1 MIVLNSVSKEIGR
14 GTFRRLVVDNV
25 TWTIPRRAQIAIFG
39 HRGAGVSQLLEI
51 IAGTSLPTTGWVKRQ
66 GKTSLP
72 SGYLRFAG
80 FGTARAL
87 IDRLSML
94 YNADPRE
101 VAEFVEVGLQ
111 SRQVLDVPV
120 RRLPAAVRKQLN
132 FILIYAVPCDMYL
145 FDGNIVGG
153 GNPAFRTFC
162 QRAFNLRRKEAGMIV
177 TVNSS
182 HAASIL
188 DKSMAGAILYRA
200 QLTLYEHLSDAMA
213 VFDSLPPEE
222 AIPNQALAS
231 GPVLADEEE
240 FL

>member
-14 GTFRRLVVDNV
+14 GAFRRLVVDDV
-25 TWTIPRRAQIAIFG
+25 TWTIPRRAQIAILG

-51 IAGTSLPTTGWVKRQ
+51 IAGTSLPTTGWVRRQ
-66 GKTSLP
+66 AKTSLP

-87 IDRLSML
+87 IDRLSIL

-101 VAEFVEVGLQ
+101 IAEFVETGLQ
-111 SRQVLDVPV
+111 SRQVLDVPL
-120 RRLPAAVRKQLN
+120 RRLPPMLRRQLN
-132 FILIYAVPCDMYL
+132 FVLIYAVPCDMYL

-153 GNPAFRTFC
+153 GSPAFRAFC

-177 TVNSS
+177 AVNSS
-182 HAASIL
+182 HAASTL
-188 DKSMAGAILYRA
+188 DKSMTGAILYRA
-200 QLTLYEHLSDAMA
+200 KLTLYEHLSDAMA

-231 GPVLADEEE
+231 EPTQPEEEE